1 VYRLAR
7 NGHCGTGG
15 PPLSNL
21 NDKQNPEEV
30 SLDELIADWDEED
43 RLAGRTPAQAP
54 SALKKLKGFS
64 MHGQSTKLKEQILR
78 DEHVMQNLAIIGQW
92 TTLYA
97 SPNTGK
103 TLLSIW
109 LLIEQIQK
117 GRLNPSNV
125 FYVNADDN
133 FRGLVEKLTIFENHG
148 IQCISP
154 NHNDFKVIDIFLLM
168 QNLAKNKEASGIVI
182 VLDTLK
188 KFVDLMD
195 KRMGTEFGRFARDF
209 VAAGGT
215 LIALAH
221 TNKHKDSE
229 GKGIYSGTSD
239 IVDDCDCVYV
249 LDQISKS
256 GDALQMTH
264 TIEFSNKKARGDVA
278 TTEGFSFV
286 RSPGQSYQE
295 LLDSVKRLSAF
306 DVIESKQQ
314 SAVEAKLEKD
324 SEIIEAVITTITSS
338 VTTKTEIVK
347 RVAESTGETNARVRK
362 VLKAR
367 TGNDYARGHRWQSR
381 TGEHNAQTYTILP
394 RV

>member
-1 VYRLAR
+1 M
-7 NGHCGTGG
+7 
-15 PPLSNL
+15 SNL
-21 NDKQNPEEV
+21 NDKQNPQEV
-30 SLDELIADWDEED
+30 SLDELLADWDEED
-43 RLAGRTPAQAP
+43 RLAGQTPAQAP

-78 DEHVMQNLAIIGQW
+78 DEHVMQNLAILGQW

-154 NHNDFKVIDIFLLM
+154 NHNDFKVIDIYLLM

-195 KRMGTEFGRFARDF
+195 KRMGTEFGRFARDY

-221 TNKHKDSE
+221 TNKHKDTE

-278 TTEGFSFV
+278 TTEGFSFI

-314 SAVEAKLEKD
+314 SAVEAKLEED

-367 TGNDYARGHRWQSR
+367 TGHDYARGHRWQSR

>member
-1 VYRLAR
+1 M
-7 NGHCGTGG
+7 
-15 PPLSNL
+15 SNL

-30 SLDELIADWDEED
+30 SLDELIADWDKPF

-64 MHGQSTKLKEQILR
+64 MHGQSTKLKEQILS
-78 DEHVMQNLAIIGQW
+78 DEHVMQNLAILGQW

-109 LLIEQIQK
+109 LLVEQIQK

-154 NHNDFKVIDIFLLM
+154 NHNDFKVSDICLLM
-168 QNLAKNKEASGIVI
+168 QTLAKNNEASGIVI

-188 KFVDLMD
+188 KFVDVMD
-195 KRMGTEFGRFARDF
+195 KRLGTEFGRFARNF

-306 DVIESKQQ
+306 DVIESKQL
-314 SAVEAKLEKD
+314 SAVEAKLEED
-324 SEIIEAVITTITSS
+324 NEIIEAVISTITSS

-347 RVAESTGETNARVRK
+347 RVVESTEETNARVRK

-367 TGNDYARGHRWQSR
+367 TGQDYARGHRWQSR

>member
-1 VYRLAR
+1 M
-7 NGHCGTGG
+7 
-15 PPLSNL
+15 SNL
-21 NDKQNPEEV
+21 NDKQNPQEV
-30 SLDELIADWDEED
+30 SLDELLADWDMPFHFA
-43 RLAGRTPAQAP
+43 RRTPAQSP
-54 SALKKLKGFS
+54 SALKKLKAFS
-64 MHGQSTKLKEQILR
+64 MHGQSTKLKEQILS
-78 DEHVMQNLAIIGQW
+78 DEHVMQNLAILGQW

-154 NHNDFKVIDIFLLM
+154 NHNDFKVVDICLLM
-168 QNLAKNKEASGIVI
+168 QTLAKNNEASGIVI

-195 KRMGTEFGRFARDF
+195 KRMGTEFGRFARNF

-256 GDALQMTH
+256 GDALEMTH

-286 RSPGQSYQE
+286 RKIGQTYQE
-295 LLDSVKRLSAF
+295 LLGSVKRLSAF

-314 SAVEAKLEKD
+314 SAVEAKLEED
-324 SEIIEAVITTITSS
+324 NEIIEAVITTITSS

-347 RVAESTGETNARVRK
+347 RVVESTGETNARVRK

-367 TGNDYARGHRWQSR
+367 TGQDYARGHRWQSR

>member
-1 VYRLAR
+1 M
-7 NGHCGTGG
+7 
-15 PPLSNL
+15 SKL
-21 NDKQNPEEV
+21 NDKQNPQEV
-30 SLDELIADWDEED
+30 SLEELIADWDKPFHF
-43 RLAGRTPAQAP
+43 AGRTPAQAP

-64 MHGQSTKLKEQILR
+64 MHGQSTKLKEQILS
-78 DEHVMQNLAIIGQW
+78 DEHVMQNLAILGQW

-154 NHNDFKVIDIFLLM
+154 NHNDFKVVDICLLM
-168 QNLAKNKEASGIVI
+168 QTLAKNNEASGIVI

-195 KRMGTEFGRFARDF
+195 KRMGTEFGRFARNF

-256 GDALQMTH
+256 GDALEMTH

-286 RSPGQSYQE
+286 RKIGQTYQE
-295 LLDSVKRLSAF
+295 LLGSVKRLSAF

-314 SAVEAKLEKD
+314 SAVEAKLEED
-324 SEIIEAVITTITSS
+324 NEIIEAVITTITSS

-347 RVAESTGETNARVRK
+347 RVVESTGETNARVRK

-367 TGNDYARGHRWQSR
+367 TGQDYARGHRWQSR

>member
-1 VYRLAR
+1 M
-7 NGHCGTGG
+7 
-15 PPLSNL
+15 SKL
-21 NDKQNPEEV
+21 NDKPEAKQ
-30 SLDELIADWDEED
+30 DLIAEMLADWDEED

-64 MHGQSTKLKEQILR
+64 MHGQSTLLKEQILS
-78 DEHVMQNLAIIGQW
+78 DEHVMQNLAILGQW

-154 NHNDFKVIDIFLLM
+154 NHNDLKVIDIYLLM

-314 SAVEAKLEKD
+314 SAVEAKLEED
-324 SEIIEAVITTITSS
+324 NEIIEAVITTITSS

>member
-1 VYRLAR
+1 
-7 NGHCGTGG
+7 
-15 PPLSNL
+15 
-21 NDKQNPEEV
+21 
-30 SLDELIADWDEED
+30 
-43 RLAGRTPAQAP
+43 
-54 SALKKLKGFS
+54 
-64 MHGQSTKLKEQILR
+64 
-78 DEHVMQNLAIIGQW
+78 
-92 TTLYA
+92 
-97 SPNTGK
+97 
-103 TLLSIW
+103 
-109 LLIEQIQK
+109 
-117 GRLNPSNV
+117 
-125 FYVNADDN
+125 
-133 FRGLVEKLTIFENHG
+133 
-148 IQCISP
+148 
-154 NHNDFKVIDIFLLM
+154 M

>member
-1 VYRLAR
+1 M
-7 NGHCGTGG
+7 
-15 PPLSNL
+15 SNL
-21 NDKQNPEEV
+21 NDKQNPQEV
-30 SLDELIADWDEED
+30 SLDELLADWDEED
-43 RLAGRTPAQAP
+43 RLAGQTPAQAP

-78 DEHVMQNLAIIGQW
+78 DEHVMQNLAILGQW

-154 NHNDFKVIDIFLLM
+154 NHNDFKVIDIYLLM

-278 TTEGFSFV
+278 TTEGFSFI

-314 SAVEAKLEKD
+314 SAVEAKLEED
-324 SEIIEAVITTITSS
+324 NEIIEAVITTITSS

-347 RVAESTGETNARVRK
+347 RVVESTGETNARVRK

-367 TGNDYARGHRWQSR
+367 TGHDYARGHRWQSR

>member
-1 VYRLAR
+1 M
-7 NGHCGTGG
+7 
-15 PPLSNL
+15 SNL